1 MTRLSTR
8 SRPLAAALVMP
19 NTAMLNAATWAASQN
34 TRTPVLP
41 GSWNIPQRTPM
52 VSTTVDNNSD
62 LLRAGYVFSRRLGDS
77 VETILQSVWPRGVD
91 TRPASAMT
99 GERVTVTAQ

>member
-8 SRPLAAALVMP
+8 SLALAAVLVMP
-19 NTAMLNAATWAASQN
+19 NTAMPNTATWAASQN

-52 VSTTVDNNSD
+52 MSATVDNNSH
-62 LLRAGYVFSRRLGDS
+62 LLRAGYVFFTTAWGHRRDDLAERLALGRGYAASVRDDRERSR
-77 VETILQSVWPRGVD
+77 
-91 TRPASAMT
+91 
-99 GERVTVTAQ
+99 